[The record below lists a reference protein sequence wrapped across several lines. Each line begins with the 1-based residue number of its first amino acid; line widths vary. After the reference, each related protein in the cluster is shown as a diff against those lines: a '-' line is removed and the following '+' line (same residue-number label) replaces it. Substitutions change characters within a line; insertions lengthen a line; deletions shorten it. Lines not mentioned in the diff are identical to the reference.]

1 MTHEEFF
8 DESYRSLKFRCKWM
22 LFIDVDEYLE
32 FSDKNMSIKTYLNMS
47 NFDKCDVA
55 RIHWLIYN
63 DNNLVY
69 YDERPIMERLNHS
82 VFPSQ
87 WNKFHKSIVRGK
99 DFKGVMFNGSMH
111 QLLTETITQQCDAE
125 GNIEKNGKGIL
136 TNPKYKYCH
145 IRHYIYKTAEE
156 FAMKILRG
164 RHRKTKFKV
173 EETVNEFFKLNTF
186 TEEKL
191 EVIERILKMKFP
203 KFHKNSTIIKH

>member
-1 MTHEEFF
+1 
-8 DESYRSLKFRCKWM
+8 
-22 LFIDVDEYLE
+22 
-32 FSDKNMSIKTYLNMS
+32 MS

-173 EETVNEFFKLNTF
+173 EETVDGFFKLNTF